1 MDIDKVALDLAL
13 RQKIGRVLRTKTALD
28 LSSLQPFID
37 AIKNNPTTAAGLAG
51 AGLGGLYGVATG
63 DEDDRWQRGLTG
75 ALAGGALGTGAM
87 MAGKSIN
94 SLFGGGSSPETSS
107 ILTPEGERDAVSLA
121 QRIANLQSGGP
132 LSVIGDFVANRASN
146 HPFLTTL
153 AGLDLA
159 SNTLGSAAVAL
170 DKNYVS
176 RNPNM
181 YRKNIQKILTSDL
194 AKGFTDDQIA
204 ALKVLQGDTEA
215 LRRAIRRLETGRP
228 IDVDIPNKLYKPTDV
243 TKPNLP
249 NDVKSL
255 IASPTI
261 KHNLDP
267 ELMRSFGRDR
277 VQRGGTRAVKSLVN
291 VLKDKT
297 RPLKELLTP
306 KQNWPE
312 WLTKAHGGV
321 TKAVQPLSKV
331 PDYVPSWAK
340 NYGGKALKHVGN
352 IMDRDLVG
360 YSPTLKNRLGARG
373 LLYLGVPALEMLYSN
388 VAGRGS
394 AARELARLESQ
405 YAK

>member
-1 MDIDKVALDLAL
+1 
-13 RQKIGRVLRTKTALD
+13 
-28 LSSLQPFID
+28 
-37 AIKNNPTTAAGLAG
+37 
-51 AGLGGLYGVATG
+51 
-63 DEDDRWQRGLTG
+63 
-75 ALAGGALGTGAM
+75 
-87 MAGKSIN
+87 
-94 SLFGGGSSPETSS
+94 
-107 ILTPEGERDAVSLA
+107 
-121 QRIANLQSGGP
+121 
-132 LSVIGDFVANRASN
+132 
-146 HPFLTTL
+146 TTL

-255 IASPTI
+255 IASPTT
-261 KHNLDP
+261 KYNLDP

-297 RPLKELLTP
+297 QPLKELLTP

-312 WLTKAHGGV
+312 W
-321 TKAVQPLSKV
+321 
-331 PDYVPSWAK
+331 
-340 NYGGKALKHVGN
+340 
-352 IMDRDLVG
+352 
-360 YSPTLKNRLGARG
+360 
-373 LLYLGVPALEMLYSN
+373 
-388 VAGRGS
+388 
-394 AARELARLESQ
+394 
-405 YAK
+405 